1 EETIPLTSDQIG
13 YIDRTVPGEQ
23 EITISYAGITKTRT
37 IEVSEQ
43 LEKECEEIADKT
55 GILRHAYRLNS
66 TYYLDEL
73 KFVREKLQEV
83 GDAYALDMDEIHD
96 LDQMFLDEYREEVDF
111 LIDDELG
118 VDASVSGMALALNV
132 SEEDFSDFFLK
143 NAFHFVVQPAEEGTS
158 EISAAIAEN
167 YGYDPVLDF
176 EVSFKRNRKPVES
189 KLPFVIQLKAPE
201 MTIDKVYTVFSLNE
215 NGEIVS
221 LPCRRSTGYLR
232 FLAINEGPYMVMS
245 RNSDDKYTLEDIPE
259 TINTG
264 NMDPDNQKIF
274 FMAGIYGI
282 LSLYVVLMIA
292 SVFRNRD
299 RKKQIRL
306 GFRDSVR

>member
-1 EETIPLTSDQIG
+1 
-13 YIDRTVPGEQ
+13 
-23 EITISYAGITKTRT
+23 
-37 IEVSEQ
+37 
-43 LEKECEEIADKT
+43 
-55 GILRHAYRLNS
+55 
-66 TYYLDEL
+66 
-73 KFVREKLQEV
+73 
-83 GDAYALDMDEIHD
+83 
-96 LDQMFLDEYREEVDF
+96 
-111 LIDDELG
+111 
-118 VDASVSGMALALNV
+118 
-132 SEEDFSDFFLK
+132 
-143 NAFHFVVQPAEEGTS
+143 
-158 EISAAIAEN
+158 
-167 YGYDPVLDF
+167 
-176 EVSFKRNRKPVES
+176 PVES